1 METGSLDKQK
11 PNNEQLNI
19 FQSYFCY
26 FSGDIIS
33 RISRPVAPLDTTAAP
48 ATLPNSQQD
57 QTCQDLFKN
66 DSFKT
71 QNPRLSTT
79 SSGAGESDQELQ
91 LNQLVVAQVHHDPI
105 LEMPSVEDKETGKIS
120 IEHIFLRHLR
130 S

>member
-1 METGSLDKQK
+1 M
-11 PNNEQLNI
+11 
-19 FQSYFCY
+19 
-26 FSGDIIS
+26 
-33 RISRPVAPLDTTAAP
+33 DTTSAAP

-57 QTCQDLFKN
+57 QTCQDSFKN

-120 IEHIFLRHLR
+120 IEYIFLRHLR

>member
-1 METGSLDKQK
+1 M
-11 PNNEQLNI
+11 
-19 FQSYFCY
+19 
-26 FSGDIIS
+26 
-33 RISRPVAPLDTTAAP
+33 DTTAAP

-57 QTCQDLFKN
+57 QTCQ

-120 IEHIFLRHLR
+120 IEYIFLRHLR

>member
-1 METGSLDKQK
+1 M
-11 PNNEQLNI
+11 
-19 FQSYFCY
+19 
-26 FSGDIIS
+26 
-33 RISRPVAPLDTTAAP
+33 DTTSSAP
-48 ATLPNSQQD
+48 ATVLPNSQHD
-57 QTCQDLFKN
+57 QTCQDSFKN
-66 DSFKT
+66 ESFKT

-120 IEHIFLRHLR
+120 IEYIFLRHLR

>member
-1 METGSLDKQK
+1 M
-11 PNNEQLNI
+11 
-19 FQSYFCY
+19 
-26 FSGDIIS
+26 
-33 RISRPVAPLDTTAAP
+33 DTTAAP
-48 ATLPNSQQD
+48 ATLPNTSQQD
-57 QTCQDLFKN
+57 QTCQDSFKN
-66 DSFKT
+66 DSLFKT
-71 QNPRLSTT
+71 SQNNPRLSTT